1 MANDKVVVLTRELVD
16 ELISALSESD
26 TYWHLANNVREQMER
41 KETPLFN
48 SPTIAD
54 RPLTLTFLKN
64 TFGAWIKR
72 REFSFED
79 FEFISE
85 NYEYSESG
93 EWVKTFWEEG
103 IYGPGT
109 GYGEFPS
116 CSGHYWDPVN
126 KIGIFYLR
134 LYDHEIVFNLEMSII
149 KVRKDCSISCPTDP
163 EELKWTIWDDEAK
176 WLSSSVQDYTRC
188 IEEHF

>member
-16 ELISALSESD
+16 ELISALEASD
-26 TYWHLANNVREQMER
+26 NYWNLAGDIREQMER

-48 SPTIAD
+48 SPTFAE

-79 FEFISE
+79 FEFLAE
-85 NYEYSESG
+85 NYKYSESG

-103 IYGPGT
+103 TYGNGG
-109 GYGEFPS
+109 GYDKFPS
-116 CSGHYWDPVN
+116 GSGHYWDPVN
-126 KIGIFYLR
+126 KIGIFYLQ
-134 LYDHEIVFNLEMSII
+134 LHDHEIIFNLDLSII
-149 KVRKDCSISCPTDP
+149 KVRKDCSISYSTDP
-163 EELKWTIWDDEAK
+163 EELKWTIWDDETK
-176 WLSSSVQDYTRC
+176 WLSSSIQDYTRRL
-188 IEEHF
+188 EDHF